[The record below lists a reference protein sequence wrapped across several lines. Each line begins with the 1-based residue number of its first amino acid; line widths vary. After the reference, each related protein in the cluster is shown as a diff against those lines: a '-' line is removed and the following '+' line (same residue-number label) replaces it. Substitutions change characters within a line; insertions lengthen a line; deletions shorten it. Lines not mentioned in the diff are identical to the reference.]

1 MTSCVDSAEKGGVA
15 RGALGAARHA
25 QGGVGRRPSPASGE
39 GGARAIA
46 ELREERGMTGQGI
59 STGIPIADP
68 HAVDHHEE
76 NHLPRLSKVGEDS
89 KLGPLGAQR

>member
-1 MTSCVDSAEKGGVA
+1 
-15 RGALGAARHA
+15 
-25 QGGVGRRPSPASGE
+25 
-39 GGARAIA
+39 
-46 ELREERGMTGQGI
+46 MTGQGI